1 MDRFLKE
8 RESGNVEYKLMLTS
22 DDPQSLEHL
31 ATQVRYR
38 LNEGGGEAFFELG
51 VSDEGEPLGLTEEM
65 LARSL
70 DILRHAAAIVSARCQ
85 VLRVAE
91 ERRGRIAEVL
101 VRACREGNF
110 PLYLTLPTLGN
121 VDSGKSSLIG
131 VLCTGQLDDGN
142 GLAMSKV
149 ARYLHEIKMRRTSS
163 ISSHLLGFTGD
174 GEVVNYGLLNPL
186 DEAEVFTN
194 SAKILSFVDLGGH
207 ERYLRTTLKGV
218 MGRPPDCAVVVM
230 GANAGIVG
238 TTKEHL
244 GVAVALRLPIIIVI
258 TKVDMAPEEQVVQV
272 VKEAQRLL
280 KLPGIARIP
289 IVITTVDDAVVAAR
303 NMATGRIVPIF
314 LVSNKTGFGLPLLR
328 SFLNLLPPRLRW
340 GERFEKPFLTWIDD
354 KFDVKGVG
362 TVVNGVVQQGAVG
375 LDDRLQLGPFK
386 DGSAKVVRVK
396 SIHVNRVSVAKAFAG
411 QDVCLALANV
421 DYDEVQKGMC
431 LMDKSQRMMPVRAFE
446 ARVMVLHHPT
456 TIWRGY
462 NAVAHI
468 QTIRQS
474 VEFLEMSKEP
484 LRTGVTADVKFRF
497 KFKPEYI
504 VPGDWFVFREG
515 RTRGIGVISAVYA

>member
-1 MDRFLKE
+1 VE
-8 RESGNVEYKLMLTS
+8 RLHREKDSGNVEYKLMLTS
-22 DDPQSLEHL
+22 DDPRTLQHL
-31 ATQVRYR
+31 ATQIRYR

-51 VSDEGEPLGLTEEM
+51 VSDEGEPLGLNEET
-65 LARSL
+65 LTHSL
-70 DILRHAAAIVSARCQ
+70 DILRRSSAIVGAQCQ
-85 VLRVAE
+85 VLRTVE
-91 ERRGRIAEVL
+91 GRKGVIAEVL
-101 VRACREGNF
+101 VRACREGEL
-110 PLYLTLPTLGN
+110 PVYLTIPMLGN

-149 ARYLHEIKMRRTSS
+149 ARYLHEIEMRRTSS

-174 GEVVNYGLLNPL
+174 GETVNYRLLNPL
-186 DEAEVFTN
+186 DEAEVFMK
-194 SAKILSFVDLGGH
+194 SAKILSFIDLGGH
-207 ERYLRTTLKGV
+207 ERYLRTTLKGI
-218 MGRPPDCAVVVM
+218 MGRTPDYVIVVI
-230 GANAGIVG
+230 GANAGIIG

-258 TKVDMAPEEQVVQV
+258 TKVDMVAEEQTAHVVEEV
-272 VKEAQRLL
+272 QRLL

-289 IVITTVDDAVVAAR
+289 IVIATLDDAVVAAR

-340 GERFEKPFLTWIDD
+340 SEKFERPFLMWIDD
-354 KFDVKGVG
+354 KFNVKGVG
-362 TVVNGVVQQGAVG
+362 TVVNGIIHQGSVG
-375 LDDRLQLGPFK
+375 LDDLLQIGPFD
-386 DGSAKVVRVK
+386 DGSAKIVRVK

-421 DYDEVQKGMC
+421 DYEEVQKGFV
-431 LMDKSQRMMPVRAFE
+431 LLDKSQRMTPVRVFE
-446 ARVMVLHHPT
+446 ARITVLHHPT

-468 QTIRQS
+468 QTIRQT
-474 VEFLEMSKEP
+474 VEFLEMSEEP

-497 KFKPEYI
+497 KFRPEYI

-515 RTRGIGVISAVYA
+515 RTRGIGIISNVYA